1 MTTEVFLKSSLILIR
16 ILLYGLIIIQQ
27 FRAVDTHG
35 IVILEVGAALL
46 VQQRVRNSNN
56 VSKKKLK
63 EKLYNMKTTFFFFFE
78 NKNVAQHEN
87 NI

>member
-16 ILLYGLIIIQQ
+16 ILLDGHIIQH

-63 EKLYNMKTTFFFFFE
+63 EKLYNMKTTFFFF
-78 NKNVAQHEN
+78 
-87 NI
+87 